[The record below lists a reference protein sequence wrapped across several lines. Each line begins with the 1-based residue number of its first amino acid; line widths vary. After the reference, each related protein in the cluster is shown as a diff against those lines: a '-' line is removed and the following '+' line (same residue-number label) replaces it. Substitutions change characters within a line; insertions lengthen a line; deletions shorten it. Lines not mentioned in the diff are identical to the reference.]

1 MYENRRDK
9 TIYNN
14 NYKILAE
21 RSKVKSNKGDIITIW
36 GLNYRMNDKPIG
48 FVNELGLIKRKKAKI
63 EIENN
68 ELKTVKKPFFL
79 TWNKVLK
86 NINKMLEDMIANLDN
101 SDVVKKRYVN
111 LLCFSNDFAE
121 KVSRIHKKL

>member
-21 RSKVKSNKGDIITIW
+21 RSKAKSNKGDIITIW

-48 FVNELGLIKRKKAKI
+48 FVNELGLIKQLVDCFYIFIKRK
-63 EIENN
+63 E
-68 ELKTVKKPFFL
+68 
-79 TWNKVLK
+79 
-86 NINKMLEDMIANLDN
+86 
-101 SDVVKKRYVN
+101 
-111 LLCFSNDFAE
+111 
-121 KVSRIHKKL
+121 